1 MPFVPKHPVP
11 VFPLP
16 GVVLFPGAQL
26 PLHVFELRYRTMV
39 REALSGERVIA
50 LALLRPGW
58 ERDYQGSPEFHPLG
72 CLARIDEVAWLPN
85 DCYNL
90 RLLGLARVRL
100 GRLVREFPYRAAR
113 TQVLP
118 QEPLSED
125 DPLVQLERRA
135 LIEAGARLASIERTA
150 PPVAPAAETP
160 APLAPPEEGLA
171 FEPLVNTLCMG
182 LAAEPAE
189 KLALLEMDSL
199 LERARRVREMV
210 EERLRWASRGGSEG
224 GERN

>member
-26 PLHVFELRYRTMV
+26 PLHIFELRYRTMV

-72 CLARIDEVAWLPN
+72 CLARIDEIAWLPN
-85 DCYNL
+85 DCYDL
-90 RLLGLARVRL
+90 RLVGLARARL
-100 GRLVREFPYRAAR
+100 GRPVREFPYRAVR
-113 TQVLP
+113 VEPLP
-118 QEPLSED
+118 QHPLAED

-135 LIEAGARLASIERTA
+135 LIEAAGRLAIATHVGGEE
-150 PPVAPAAETP
+150 PVAAPAT
-160 APLAPPEEGLA
+160 LEEDLA
-171 FEPLVNTLCMG
+171 FEPLVNTICMR
-182 LAAEPAE
+182 LAAEPGE

-199 LERARRVREMV
+199 LDRARRVREMV
-210 EERLRWASRGGSEG
+210 EDRLRWASRGRVTG
-224 GERN
+224 GETN